1 MPDFSL
7 IQRQEHDSVRVL
19 LFVTTRRRDLLP
31 MKRLAAALTECG
43 GYSVLLSG
51 MSDFHFAVL
60 DFKPNIVLIGKPDN
74 AQGNWLRCISGCT
87 IISLNTEQGGLDDT
101 SVLFNYLEGQ
111 RPDVNTDYEQAPA
124 LELVDH
130 HLIID
135 SFTKETLSPFIN
147 PDKMH
152 VVGNP
157 RLLQE
162 TFALSAKPVSS
173 NMTIGFACGVNMF
186 DKAYVIDI
194 FECFQDRSYPPWLN
208 VQAALADY
216 VLEHL
221 WINHLVSLYKEQHRV
236 VVRYRPGDGS
246 YLLDESGVKIDQS
259 DSLEYLFSVADL
271 IIVGQSTVGVEALMA
286 GVPAISM
293 AGLARPSEDYAGA
306 TPYWVPQL
314 VWPANSLDELANLVD
329 RRLRDELSLCPNPER
344 YASEVRNTY
353 YHGEHSD
360 KSIARIVA
368 VIDGC
373 ERGDGAWLDRK
384 KLLSICNLSKL
395 QRLLLHFPQSLSTRI
410 PYRLTLWYT
419 RARRRFHTDPYLQH
433 HVYIPE

>member
-1 MPDFSL
+1 
-7 IQRQEHDSVRVL
+7 
-19 LFVTTRRRDLLP
+19 
-31 MKRLAAALTECG
+31 
-43 GYSVLLSG
+43 
-51 MSDFHFAVL
+51 L
-60 DFKPNIVLIGKPDN
+60 DFKPNIVVIGKPDN

-293 AGLARPSEDYAGA
+293 AGLAR
-306 TPYWVPQL
+306 
-314 VWPANSLDELANLVD
+314 
-329 RRLRDELSLCPNPER
+329 
-344 YASEVRNTY
+344 
-353 YHGEHSD
+353 
-360 KSIARIVA
+360 
-368 VIDGC
+368 
-373 ERGDGAWLDRK
+373 
-384 KLLSICNLSKL
+384 
-395 QRLLLHFPQSLSTRI
+395 
-410 PYRLTLWYT
+410 
-419 RARRRFHTDPYLQH
+419 
-433 HVYIPE
+433 